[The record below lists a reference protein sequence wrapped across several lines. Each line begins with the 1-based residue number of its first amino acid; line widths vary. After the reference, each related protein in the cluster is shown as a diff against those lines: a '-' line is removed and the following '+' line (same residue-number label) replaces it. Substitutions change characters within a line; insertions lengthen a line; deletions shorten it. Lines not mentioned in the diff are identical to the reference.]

1 MSPWARGSI
10 VLARFRGA
18 PIRLHWTALIGF
30 ALFSR
35 FSIDPAAWV
44 AFLAVILVHELG
56 HAIFVRRANAQV
68 DELVIYGLGGECAW
82 SGDVSP
88 WHRALIAWGG
98 VFGQL
103 FALFVALILLAVLPT
118 MPPFAHAFLTALVWP
133 NLQLAAINL
142 VPIKPLDGA
151 EAWALPG
158 ILWRRLR
165 RGRTRGQE
173 KKRVT
178 RLRLE
183 ARDRARVE
191 VHTLEDEGPLTDE
204 AHDVIERARLIALR
218 ASRPDDAA
226 DDKKTPRSR

>member
-18 PIRLHWTALIGF
+18 PIRLHWTVLIGL
-30 ALFSR
+30 ALFGR
-35 FSIDPAAWV
+35 FSINPGAWL
-44 AFLAVILVHELG
+44 AFVVLILVHEIG
-56 HAIFVRRANAQV
+56 HAIFVRRAHAQV
-68 DELVIYGLGGECAW
+68 DELVVYGLGGECAW
-82 SGDVSP
+82 SGDVNP
-88 WHRALIAWGG
+88 TERALIAWGG

-103 FALFVALILLAVLPT
+103 FALVVAVILLAVLPDL
-118 MPPFAHAFLTALVWP
+118 PPFAHAFLAALVWP

-142 VPIKPLDGA
+142 IPIRPLDGA

-158 ILWRRLR
+158 IVWRRLK
-165 RGRTRGQE
+165 RGRARGRE
-173 KKRVT
+173 KKNAA

-191 VHTLEDEGPLTDE
+191 VHALEDEGPLTDE

-218 ASRPDDAA
+218 ASRPDARDP
-226 DDKKTPRSR
+226 KKTPRSR